1 MDALTTPSNWQ
12 RVRLGDILTLKHGR
26 DYKKFKLGNIPVY
39 GSGGYMLSINNFLH
53 NGESVCIGRKGTI
66 DKPIYLN
73 GKFWVV
79 DTLFYSYSFKKSIPK
94 FIFYAF
100 SIIKWSNYN
109 EATGVPS
116 LTKMTI
122 SNIEIPLPPLN
133 EQIAIA
139 NILSDVDRYLYSL
152 DALILKKES
161 VKKALSFELLSQRKR
176 LKGFNQNWQRV
187 RLGDICEITTG
198 SLDANEMVHYGK
210 YRFYT
215 CAKKYYFIDKY
226 AFDTEAILISGN
238 GAYVGYV
245 HYYKGKFN
253 AYQRTYVLD
262 NFSEHIIFVKY
273 FLTMFLQSHI
283 QTNKNEGNTPYIVM
297 ATLKDFEIPLPP
309 LNEQIA
315 IANILSDVDR
325 YLYSLDA
332 LILKKESVKKA
343 LSFELLSQRK
353 RLKGFNQNWQRVRLG
368 DICEITTGSLDA
380 NEMVHYGKYRFYTCA
395 KKYYFIDKYAFDTEA
410 ILISGNGAYV
420 GYVHY
425 YKGKFNAYQRTYVL
439 DNFSEHIIFVK
450 YFLTMFLQSH
460 IQTNKNEG
468 NTPYIVM
475 ATLKDFEIPLPPLNE
490 QIAIANILSDLDNEI
505 ISLKNKKRQ
514 FDNIKK
520 ALNHDLMSAK
530 IRVLKK

>member
-12 RVRLGDILTLKHGR
+12 KVRLRDIAEIIGGGTPSTQITSFWNGSINWFTPTEIGITKYVYKSQRTITPLGLKKSSAKLLPIGTILLTSRASIGDCAILKVVATTNQGFQSLIPLEKINNEFLYYLMLTLKN
-26 DYKKFKLGNIPVY
+26 KLLKLAS
-39 GSGGYMLSINNFLH
+39 GSTFLEVSP
-53 NGESVCIGRKGTI
+53 NK
-66 DKPIYLN
+66 
-73 GKFWVV
+73 
-79 DTLFYSYSFKKSIPK
+79 
-94 FIFYAF
+94 
-100 SIIKWSNYN
+100 IKN
-109 EATGVPS
+109 
-116 LTKMTI
+116 LL
-122 SNIEIPLPPLN
+122 IPLPPLN

-139 NILSDVDRYLYSL
+139 NVLSDLDHYLYTL

-176 LKGFNQNWQRV
+176 LRGFNQAWQRV

-215 CAKKYYFIDKY
+215 CAKEYYFIDKY

-283 QTNKNEGNTPYIVM
+283 QTNRNEGNTPYIVM
-297 ATLKDFEIPLPP
+297 ATLKDFEILLPP
-309 LNEQIA
+309 LNEQIV
-315 IANILSDVDR
+315 IANILSA
-325 YLYSLDA
+325 LD
-332 LILKKESVKKA
+332 
-343 LSFELLSQRK
+343 
-353 RLKGFNQNWQRVRLG
+353 
-368 DICEITTGSLDA
+368 
-380 NEMVHYGKYRFYTCA
+380 H
-395 KKYYFIDKYAFDTEA
+395 
-410 ILISGNGAYV
+410 
-420 GYVHY
+420 
-425 YKGKFNAYQRTYVL
+425 
-439 DNFSEHIIFVK
+439 
-450 YFLTMFLQSH
+450 
-460 IQTNKNEG
+460 
-468 NTPYIVM
+468 
-475 ATLKDFEIPLPPLNE
+475 
-490 QIAIANILSDLDNEI
+490 EI

-514 FDNIKK
+514 FENIKK